1 MNLRTRLSR
10 SNGYRELGMFDESI
24 LELEAIEFGED
35 RWHPLVIEARYK
47 TYRDA
52 KQWELA
58 KIMADLLT
66 KRFPDQ
72 VEWLINKSEAMREMG
87 DPLGAIQALRDA
99 KDRFLE
105 NAEYLFAVG
114 RMHALLGELMEARAG
129 IEPANRGFAVPGLT
143 TWLPRHSP
151 KPLLSIDFHP
161 IEQAKSLLPPS

>member
-1 MNLRTRLSR
+1 
-10 SNGYRELGMFDESI
+10 MFDESI

-66 KRFPDQ
+66 KCFPDQ

-87 DPLGAIQALRDA
+87 DPQGAIQALKDA
-99 KDRFLE
+99 QDRFAE
-105 NAEYLFAVG
+105 NAKLFVRRGTHARPSRRVDRGEEVRQASDQVG
-114 RMHALLGELMEARAG
+114 LQVSGR
-129 IEPANRGFAVPGLT
+129 V
-143 TWLPRHSP
+143 S
-151 KPLLSIDFHP
+151 
-161 IEQAKSLLPPS
+161 